1 MVYCTVIKILVSFLY
16 HNVLHIPSLY
26 TTSYNSLILLQ
37 GFKVFILTF
46 LLIGVVPLLIGLLFE
61 QILVLPLRVPLDQS
75 PVFFPWQVSDI
86 LDI

>member
-1 MVYCTVIKILVSFLY
+1 M
-16 HNVLHIPSLY
+16 LHIPSLY
-26 TTSYNSLILLQ
+26 TTSYNSLIFLQ